1 MHDPI
6 ILQRLAEIP
15 PALRELAESN
25 FPQIAAQ
32 TLGQTIELTEGQTE
46 VLKNGFFL
54 YLIFIL
60 DKDDLLSFLAEEAF
74 IDADQSTPIVDAFL
88 ATLPDEIKNANI
100 ESNPIT
106 TKNPTP
112 PTGSNIYSSTQAS
125 ILNPEQTQPT
135 DSARWGQA

>member
-74 IDADQSTPIVDAFL
+74 IDADQAK
-88 ATLPDEIKNANI
+88 E
-100 ESNPIT
+100 
-106 TKNPTP
+106 
-112 PTGSNIYSSTQAS
+112 
-125 ILNPEQTQPT
+125 
-135 DSARWGQA
+135 